1 MQKDLI
7 SANRSRLDVGGMH
20 WKRAYRMLTFVN
32 FLAIG
37 LGITWGIYAVMQPNM
52 LITCLAVTVLITA
65 ILMFRLIAVGQ
76 VKLASYTFISVVFL
90 ILCLTAKYLGI
101 LHQFFLPLA
110 VCSFLLMRNEI
121 LPLKHGMP
129 LLCLAAFGWYCC
141 APLDLAG
148 RYVLPITIREP
159 ALWFNQIFSGLAA
172 YICMHLAYEDVLE
185 ENIMEIELRDA
196 LLNKEFL
203 IFYQPQVSGRAEII
217 GVEALLRWQH
227 PTRGLVPPNNFIPTA
242 ESSGLMI
249 PIGEWIL
256 RAACEQLEK
265 WRLIPGFEA
274 ISIAINVSASQF
286 AEEQFVNKVLK
297 AVKETG
303 IEPSLLKI
311 ELTES
316 MLVANIDATIEKMA
330 LLKDKGI
337 RFSLDDFGT
346 GFSSLSYLRQLPL
359 DQIKVD
365 QSFVRNLLKTPADA
379 AVTKTIIALGNEL
392 NLDVIAEGVET
403 ELHHTALVSMGC
415 HHFQGY
421 YFSRPITVADFEL
434 LVLSTQTETNSTT

>member
-1 MQKDLI
+1 
-7 SANRSRLDVGGMH
+7 MH

-32 FLAIG
+32 FLAMG
-37 LGITWGIYAVMQPNM
+37 LGIAWGIYAVIQPNM
-52 LITCLAVTVLITA
+52 LITCLAVTVLIMA
-65 ILMFRLIAVGQ
+65 ALMFRLIAVGK
-76 VKLASYTFISVVFL
+76 VKLASYTFISVVFM

-121 LPLKHGMP
+121 LSMKHGIP

-148 RYVLPITIREP
+148 RYVLPLTIREP
-159 ALWFNQIFSGLAA
+159 ALWFNQIFAGLAA
-172 YICMHLAYEDVLE
+172 YVCMHLAYEDVLE
-185 ENIMEIELRDA
+185 KNIMEIELRDA
-196 LLNKEFL
+196 LLNREFL
-203 IFYQPQVSGRAEII
+203 IFYQPQVSKTAEII

-227 PTRGLVPPNNFIPTA
+227 PTRGLVPPNDFIPIA
-242 ESSGLMI
+242 EGSGLMI

-256 RAACEQLEK
+256 RAACEQLKK
-265 WRLIPGFEA
+265 WHLVPGFEA
-274 ISIAINVSASQF
+274 ISIAVNVSASQF
-286 AEEQFVNKVLK
+286 AEEQFVSKVLK
-297 AVKETG
+297 VVKETG

-316 MLVANIDATIEKMA
+316 MLVANIDAIIEKMA
-330 LLKDKGI
+330 LLKDRGI

-379 AVTKTIIALGNEL
+379 AVTKTIIALGNDL
-392 NLDVIAEGVET
+392 DLDVIAEGVET
-403 ELHHTALVSMGC
+403 ELHRDALVSMGC

-421 YFSRPITVADFEL
+421 YFSRPIIVADFEL
-434 LVLSTQTETNSTT
+434 LVLSTREKTKSTR